1 MATPSLSINPAF
13 LILQA
18 RSVVASPYSR
28 VAYILAALTLFAP
41 LIEGGTTHFPVFV
54 MRTVLFLSCLAWI
67 LSSWKD
73 GSMSLQWNTVSPWI
87 LSFLTLAA
95 VSVMWTP
102 YKHAAVQWVVTLAM
116 YAIFFQLAYQ
126 GLKSFRDVRILVII
140 ILVTGALQ
148 AALGILQYGIFD
160 EYRAHGTF
168 FNPNFFASYQAGI
181 VVLAGALLCFSGD
194 LDISTGKR
202 AALWALL
209 IVSVVAFVLARSR
222 GALLALVPVLFFI
235 ALMRFRRRAI
245 PFLLCGLLA
254 VIIIPNPIR
263 ARSLEVASQD
273 HFAYTRL
280 DIWKNAMARIADQP
294 WGSGLGMYKY
304 VSFKSRFPIEGELA
318 RYGRRAESAHNE
330 YLQIASELG
339 LGGLFIVLTGA
350 VLWGK
355 EVKHVCVDQARSARR
370 AIMIGLTG
378 IVSAILIHA
387 LVDSVFHEPALVL
400 LLILAAAMVLAMGRM
415 RCSEDPPQPQLVIGY
430 TRCRA
435 LIGGLILSILLVLTV
450 QPATAWYAFEQGN
463 SALSSGDLRRSVR
476 WYAIAIKIEPWNA
489 SYHNALA
496 SSEIALFQQ
505 SKDRAWIVDAV
516 EEMKMCSTLN
526 ALDGRYPYRLGTLYQ
541 LLAETAETS
550 QEKSARRLAE
560 AADSFRQAVIRDPYF
575 PPSRVAL
582 GKIQRLD
589 GELRQARTSFSE
601 ALELEPNYLP
611 ARALRI
617 QVDME
622 LGNSTLARDEY
633 REMLTIAERW
643 RGKATTALEMQF
655 LDVDWDQL
663 KRLVQS

>member
-1 MATPSLSINPAF
+1 M
-13 LILQA
+13 
-18 RSVVASPYSR
+18 
-28 VAYILAALTLFAP
+28 
-41 LIEGGTTHFPVFV
+41 
-54 MRTVLFLSCLAWI
+54 
-67 LSSWKD
+67 
-73 GSMSLQWNTVSPWI
+73 
-87 LSFLTLAA
+87 
-95 VSVMWTP
+95 
-102 YKHAAVQWVVTLAM
+102 
-116 YAIFFQLAYQ
+116 
-126 GLKSFRDVRILVII
+126 LVII
-140 ILVTGALQ
+140 ILATGALQ
-148 AALGILQYGIFD
+148 AALGILQYGIFE

-181 VVLAGALLCFSGD
+181 VVLAGSLLCFSGD
-194 LDISTGKR
+194 LDISKGKR

-339 LGGLFIVLTGA
+339 LAGLFIVLTGA
-350 VLWGK
+350 VLWVK
-355 EVKHVCVDQARSARR
+355 EVKHVCVDRARSARR
-370 AIMIGLTG
+370 AIMIGLAG

-387 LVDSVFHEPALVL
+387 LVDSVLHEPALVL

-415 RCSEDPPQPQLVIGY
+415 KCNEDSAQPQLVIGY

-463 SALSSGDLRRSVR
+463 HALSSGDLRTSVR
-476 WYAIAIKIEPWNA
+476 WYAVAIKIEPWNA

-505 SKDRAWIVDAV
+505 SKDPDWIVDAV

-541 LLAETAETS
+541 LLAETVDTS
-550 QEKSARRLAE
+550 PEKSARRLAE
-560 AADSFRQAVIRDPYF
+560 ATDSFRQAVIRDPYF

-622 LGNSTLARDEY
+622 LGDSTLARNEY

-643 RGKATTALEMQF
+643 RGKATSALEMQF